1 MGENSIYYFL
11 FYFCWL
17 ALTVFL
23 SVKSRSTKGCLT
35 FPREKMLFQLIFGVG
50 LAVVLIAAIA
60 ALNIAVAGTFSPF
73 PIFVYSHLYG
83 AKNIVLIVSFQLL
96 VSIVE
101 EFFFRGWLL
110 TLQRAKGQSL
120 YIAALTNA
128 FLFGLLH
135 LFTTRSLLSFAISF
149 AIGFIF
155 AFARSK
161 FRHCTV
167 YSLILAHLIYNLS
180 IT

>member
-1 MGENSIYYFL
+1 MGENAVYYFL
-11 FYFCWL
+11 LYFCWL

-23 SVKSRSTKGCLT
+23 SVKIHSAKGCLA
-35 FPREKMLFQLIFGVG
+35 FSRGKILIQLAFGLG
-50 LAVVLIAAIA
+50 LAAVLIAAIA
-60 ALNIAVAGTFSPF
+60 ALNIAVAGSFSPF
-73 PIFVYSHLYG
+73 PMFVSPHLYG
-83 AKNIVLIVSFQLL
+83 AKNIVLILAFQLL
-96 VSIVE
+96 VAIVE

-110 TLQRAKGQSL
+110 TLQRAKGQPVWAAVLLNSL
-120 YIAALTNA
+120 
-128 FLFGLLH
+128 LFGLLH
-135 LFTTRSLLSFAISF
+135 LVTTRSMLSFAISF
-149 AIGFIF
+149 AIGLLF